1 MTFNSETT
9 RMPRPIRLLIAF
21 LFAFPILIN
30 FSFLYKPKVVANK
43 LIILIAYNDSAASK
57 KIITEEVEEKAPDA
71 YTLLDL
77 EDKGLSKNVFDL
89 AMEGYNKL
97 IKKRLIRNKNVITIA
112 DFSKP
117 SNQKR
122 LYVIDLKRNKVMFQ
136 SLVAHGRNSGLEYAT
151 SFSNENDSH
160 KSSLGFY
167 VTQNSYT
174 GDCGYALK
182 LKGCEK
188 GFNDHAYQRA
198 IVMHGSE
205 YVTDQ
210 FLKSNGFLGRSFGC
224 PALPEKI
231 SKKIIDVIKNGSC
244 LFLYHPTQKYL
255 LTSPILHG

>member
-1 MTFNSETT
+1 MLRSV
-9 RMPRPIRLLIAF
+9 RLPIAL

-30 FSFLYKPKVVANK
+30 FSFSYKQNNGSNK
-43 LIILIAYNDSAASK
+43 LIILAAFNDSVASK
-57 KIITEEVEEKAPDA
+57 NFISAEPEKDKAPDT

-77 EDKGLSKNVFDL
+77 EKKGLSKNVFDL
-89 AMEGYNKL
+89 ALKGYNRL
-97 IKKRLIRNKNVITIA
+97 IKKRLVRNKNIITVI

-122 LYVIDLKRNKVMFQ
+122 LYVIDLKKNKVMFQ

-151 SFSNENDSH
+151 NFSNETDSH

-167 VTQNSYT
+167 VTLNTYS

-188 GFNDHAYQRA
+188 GFNDHAYNRA

-205 YVTDQ
+205 YVTEQ

-244 LFLYHPTQKYL
+244 LFLYHPTQKYFS
-255 LTSPILHG
+255 TSPILHG

>member
-1 MTFNSETT
+1 MLRSV
-9 RMPRPIRLLIAF
+9 RLPIAF
-21 LFAFPILIN
+21 LFAFLILIN
-30 FSFLYKPKVVANK
+30 FSFSYKPKKGLSKLVVYA
-43 LIILIAYNDSAASK
+43 AYNDSFSSSK
-57 KIITEEVEEKAPDA
+57 KFVSEEPVKDKAPDT

-77 EDKGLSKNVFDL
+77 EKKGLSKTVFDL
-89 AMEGYNKL
+89 ALQGYNKL
-97 IKKRLIRNKNVITIA
+97 IKKRLVRNKNIITVV

-122 LYVIDLKRNKVMFQ
+122 LYVIDLKRNKVIFQ

-151 SFSNENDSH
+151 NFSNENDSH

-167 VTQNSYT
+167 VTANTYT

-188 GFNDHAYQRA
+188 GFNDHAYARA

-231 SKKIIDVIKNGSC
+231 SKKVIDVIKNGSC

>member
-1 MTFNSETT
+1 MLRS
-9 RMPRPIRLLIAF
+9 IRLPIALLFTF
-21 LFAFPILIN
+21 LILIN
-30 FSFLYKPKVVANK
+30 FSFSYKPNNGLSK
-43 LIILIAYNDSAASK
+43 LIIHTVYNDSAASK
-57 KIITEEVEEKAPDA
+57 NFITAEPEKDQAPDT
-71 YTLLDL
+71 YTLLDI
-77 EDKGLSKNVFDL
+77 EKKGLSKNVFDL
-89 AMEGYNKL
+89 ALQGYNRL
-97 IKKRLIRNKNVITIA
+97 IKKRLVRNKNIITVI
-112 DFSKP
+112 DFSQP

-122 LYVIDLKRNKVMFQ
+122 LYVIDLKKNKVMFQ

-151 SFSNENDSH
+151 NFSNKTDSH

-167 VTQNSYT
+167 VTLNTYS

-188 GFNDHAYQRA
+188 GFNDHAYNRA
-198 IVMHGSE
+198 IVIHGSE
-205 YVTDQ
+205 YVTEQ

>member
-1 MTFNSETT
+1 MLRSV
-9 RMPRPIRLLIAF
+9 RLPIAF
-21 LFAFPILIN
+21 LFAFPTFIN
-30 FSFLYKPKVVANK
+30 FSFSFKENNVSNK
-43 LIILIAYNDSAASK
+43 LSILTAYNDSAASSK
-57 KIITEEVEEKAPDA
+57 TFVSEESAKAKVSDA
-71 YTLLDL
+71 YTLMNL
-77 EDKGLSKNVFDL
+77 EKKGLSKKVFDL
-89 AMEGYNKL
+89 ALKGYNT
-97 IKKRLIRNKNVITIA
+97 IIQKRLVRNKNIITVI

-117 SNQKR
+117 SSQKR

-167 VTQNSYT
+167 ITLNTYS
-174 GDCGYALK
+174 GECGYALK

-188 GFNDHAYQRA
+188 GFNDHAYERA

-205 YVTDQ
+205 YVTEQ

-224 PALPEKI
+224 PALPEKMN
-231 SKKIIDVIKNGSC
+231 KKIIDVIKNGSC

-255 LTSPILHG
+255 LTSPVLHG

>member
-1 MTFNSETT
+1 
-9 RMPRPIRLLIAF
+9 MPRPIRLLIVF

-30 FSFLYKPKVVANK
+30 FSFLYKPKVVAKK

-57 KIITEEVEEKAPDA
+57 KIITEEVKEKAPDT
-71 YTLLDL
+71 YNLLDL

-89 AMEGYNKL
+89 AMQGYTKL
-97 IKKRLIRNKNVITIA
+97 IKKRLIHNKNVITIA

-136 SLVAHGRNSGLEYAT
+136 SLVAHGRNSGLEYAA

-167 VTQNSYT
+167 VTANTYT

-182 LKGCEK
+182 LKGCER

-205 YVTDQ
+205 YVTEQ

>member
-1 MTFNSETT
+1 MLRSV
-9 RMPRPIRLLIAF
+9 RLPIAL
-21 LFAFPILIN
+21 LFAFSTFIN
-30 FSFLYKPKVVANK
+30 FSFSYKENAVSNKVSIVTTF
-43 LIILIAYNDSAASK
+43 NDSASSGKTYIPNETAK
-57 KIITEEVEEKAPDA
+57 DKAPDA
-71 YTLLDL
+71 YSLMDL
-77 EDKGLSKNVFDL
+77 EEKGLSKKVFDL
-89 AMEGYNKL
+89 AMQGYNKL
-97 IKKRLIRNKNVITIA
+97 IKKRLVRNRNVITIA
-112 DFSKP
+112 DFSKA
-117 SNQKR
+117 SDQKR
-122 LYVIDLKRNKVMFQ
+122 LYVIDLKRNKLMFQ
-136 SLVAHGRNSGLEYAT
+136 SLVAHGRNSGLEYAN

-167 VTQNSYT
+167 VTMNTYT

-188 GFNDHAYQRA
+188 GFNDHAYERA
-198 IVMHGSE
+198 IVVHGSE

-224 PALPEKI
+224 PALPKKI

>member
-1 MTFNSETT
+1 MLRSV
-9 RMPRPIRLLIAF
+9 RLPIAF
-21 LFAFPILIN
+21 LFAFPTLIN
-30 FSFLYKPKVVANK
+30 FSFTYKENTGPHK
-43 LIILIAYNDSAASK
+43 IIIASAINDSASSDKNCVPNETAK
-57 KIITEEVEEKAPDA
+57 ENTCDA
-71 YTLLDL
+71 YSLMDL
-77 EDKGLSKNVFDL
+77 EEKGLSKKVFDL
-89 AMEGYNKL
+89 AMQGYNKL
-97 IKKRLIRNKNVITIA
+97 VKKRLVRNKNFITIA
-112 DFSKP
+112 DFSK
-117 SNQKR
+117 SSDQKR
-122 LYVIDLKRNKVMFQ
+122 LYVIDLKRNKLMFQ
-136 SLVAHGRNSGLEYAT
+136 SLVAHGRNSGLEYAN

-167 VTQNSYT
+167 ITMNTYT

-188 GFNDHAYQRA
+188 GFNDHAYKRA

-231 SKKIIDVIKNGSC
+231 SKKIIDVIKNGTC